1 MLPIADGGESVGYGY
16 AMTWNRHLAVFAAF
30 NGAMAVAV
38 GAFGAHGAGPQ
49 VKSLLTTGAAYQLAH
64 ALLGLVCAIAP
75 FGGRAV
81 ATAGWLGATGGLVF
95 CLALAFLGL
104 LSLPALGAVA
114 PVGGVL
120 MIAGWVVLAFA
131 ALRSSSINA

>member
-1 MLPIADGGESVGYGY
+1 MI
-16 AMTWNRHLAVFAAF
+16 WNRHLVVFAAF

-49 VKSLLTTGAAYQLAH
+49 IKSLLTTGAAYQLTH
-64 ALLGLVCAIAP
+64 ALFALICAIVP
-75 FGGRAV
+75 SGGRLPAV
-81 ATAGWLGATGGLVF
+81 AGWLGSVGGLVF
-95 CLALAFLGL
+95 CLALTFLGL

-114 PVGGVL
+114 PIGGVL

-131 ALRSSSINA
+131 ALRSTSTTV

>member
-1 MLPIADGGESVGYGY
+1 
-16 AMTWNRHLAVFAAF
+16 MTWNRNLAVFAAF

-38 GAFGAHGAGPQ
+38 GAFAAHGAGPQ
-49 VKSLLTTGAAYQLAH
+49 VKTLLTTGASYQLAH
-64 ALLGLVCAIAP
+64 ALLALVCAIAP
-75 FGGRAV
+75 IGRLAAV
-81 ATAGWLGATGGLVF
+81 AGWLASVGGLIF

-120 MIAGWVVLAFA
+120 MIAGWLVLAFA
-131 ALRSSSINA
+131 VFRSRSVNA